1 MEAVLIEGDPWDR
14 FKELPPISFAQQL
27 AGDLDRAPYRKVE
40 AMEDTVRSVIEECVR
55 GELEGLRAEMRASQE
70 AVAETVLRA
79 IEGLADAEKALRG
92 QLATAVKHAHET
104 MTETTEGIDEKL
116 DRLIELDGVNAG
128 GDAVEPNA
136 EVTHEIA
143 RLAEALETS
152 RTESIT
158 EANLEALASTV
169 AMGLERQLATV
180 GLHIQTTASEVE
192 TQIEGQVAALRSEME
207 ATAAGVESRLAAAT
221 NRLEARIETMVAD
234 IGANALPAPAPV
246 PVTNN
251 ALSPIRTDIRMVRNE
266 LAAVE
271 RAVAGLQ
278 ATVERA
284 PARRSAAETVDAAA
298 PTAGPKSPAV
308 RAALGRTA
316 KTPAVKAPRTV
327 KAATTV
333 PAATTAPATIK
344 KVAKRTTK
352 ASPASVVATRSAMPT
367 AKRRRPPLAPS

>member
-27 AGDLDRAPYRKVE
+27 AGDLDRVPYRKVE

-79 IEGLADAEKALRG
+79 IEGLADAEQALRG

-158 EANLEALASTV
+158 EANLEVLASTV

-221 NRLEARIETMVAD
+221 NRLEARIEAMVAD
-234 IGANALPAPAPV
+234 MGANTLLAPAPV
-246 PVTNN
+246 PVTNS

-278 ATVERA
+278 ATVERG

-298 PTAGPKSPAV
+298 PTAGPKSPAA

-333 PAATTAPATIK
+333 PAATKAPAAIK

-352 ASPASVVATRSAMPT
+352 ASPASVVATPSAMPT
-367 AKRRRPPLAPS
+367 AKRRRPPLTPR